1 MSHRTHLAAL
11 GRAELT
17 LLLRSKA
24 NLFSVL
30 IIPVMLVGTM
40 KVVMAQF
47 DLAAAG
53 LSVGPVMISTAAGIV
68 LLMAL
73 YTPLTSTYVMRREQ
87 LLLKRLRS
95 GEVADL
101 TILLGSALPVVAVV
115 PFQFALISTAI
126 TLIADEGGPRSPQ
139 LAVVGI
145 LLGAVLVTALAALTT
160 VLARTAE
167 SAQVAVLP
175 GMFLLPLTSGTYIP
189 LEVYPHVLQEVF
201 RFFPLTPVTDLVR
214 AGWTGSM
221 TAAQAAV
228 RVMTLLV
235 WITLVAFAARRWFRW
250 EPRT

>member
-30 IIPVMLVGTM
+30 IIPIMLVGTM
-40 KVVMAQF
+40 KVVMGQF
-47 DLAAAG
+47 DLAAVG
-53 LSVGPVMISTAAGIV
+53 LSIGPVMISTSAGIV

-73 YTPLTSTYVMRREQ
+73 YAPLTSIYVMRREQ

-95 GEVADL
+95 GEIADL
-101 TILLGSALPVVAVV
+101 TILLGAAIPVVAVV
-115 PFQFALISTAI
+115 PLQFALISTGI
-126 TLIADEGGPRSPQ
+126 TLVAGEGGPRSPH
-139 LAVVGI
+139 LAVIGVV
-145 LLGAVLVTALAALTT
+145 LGAVLAAVLAALTT

-167 SAQVAVLP
+167 NAQVAILP
-175 GMFLLPLTSGTYIP
+175 GMFLLPLTSGTYVP
-189 LEVYPHVLQEVF
+189 LEIYPHALQEVF

-214 AGWTGSM
+214 AGWAGSM
-221 TAAQAAV
+221 TAWQAAV
-228 RVMTLLV
+228 RIMTLLA
-235 WITLVAFAARRWFRW
+235 WIALIAWAAKRWFRW

>member
-24 NLFSVL
+24 NLFNVL

-40 KVVMAQF
+40 KVVMDQF
-47 DLAAAG
+47 DLGAAG
-53 LSVGPVMISTAAGIV
+53 LSIGPVMISTAAGIV

-73 YTPLTSTYVMRREQ
+73 YTPLTSIYVMRREQ
-87 LLLKRLRS
+87 LILKRLRS
-95 GEVADL
+95 GEIADL
-101 TILLGSALPVVAVV
+101 TVLLGSAIPVVAVV
-115 PFQFALISTAI
+115 PVQFALISTGI
-126 TLIADEGGPRSPQ
+126 TLATEEGGPRSLY
-139 LAVVGI
+139 LAVIGI
-145 LLGAVLVTALAALTT
+145 ALGVVLITLLAALTT

-167 SAQVAVLP
+167 NAQVAVLP

-189 LEVYPHVLQEVF
+189 LEVYPHALQEVF

-221 TAAQAAV
+221 TVGQAAV
-228 RVMTLLV
+228 RVVTLLV
-235 WITLVAFAARRWFRW
+235 WITLIAAAANRWFRW